1 MTLARRTASLSAAG
15 FVASTLIAVPA
26 AGDAVQVRYRTQA
39 IDNIEIFYREAGP
52 PNAPTVLL
60 LHGFPTSSHMFRD
73 LIPRL
78 AQRYHVVAP
87 DYPGYGFSSAPS
99 PTAFSYTFD
108 HLADI
113 MERFTQAIGLRRYAL
128 YMQDFGGPVGFRMA
142 VQHPERISALI
153 VQNANA
159 YEEGLSP
166 AMDAARP
173 AWEQR
178 TPETEKTLRGFLT
191 LDTTRF
197 QYLHGVRDPSR
208 ISPDAW
214 LHAQAGLDRPG
225 NDEIQLAL
233 LHDYGSNPKQYPLW
247 QAYLREHR
255 PPTLVVWGK
264 NDPFFTVAGARAYER
279 DVPDSE
285 IHLLET
291 GHFALEEDAPTIAG
305 LILDFLDRKLVAR

>member
-1 MTLARRTASLSAAG
+1 MTLTRLTASLSAAG
-15 FVASTLIAVPA
+15 FVASALIAAPVHADPT
-26 AGDAVQVRYRTQA
+26 QVRYRTQA
-39 IDNIEIFYREAGP
+39 IDNIEIFYREAGSP
-52 PNAPTVLL
+52 SAPTVLL
-60 LHGFPTSSHMFRD
+60 LHGFPTSSHMFRE

-87 DYPGYGFSSAPS
+87 DYPGYGFSSAPT
-99 PTAFSYTFD
+99 PAAFSYTFH

-113 MERFTQAIGLRRYAL
+113 MSRFTQAIGLERYAL

-142 VQHPERISALI
+142 VRHPERISALI

-178 TPETEKTLRGFLT
+178 TPETERTLRGFLT
-191 LDTTRF
+191 LETTKF
-197 QYLHGVRDPSR
+197 QYLRGARDPSR

-247 QAYLREHR
+247 QAYLREYR
-255 PPTLVVWGK
+255 PPTLVVWGT
-264 NDPFFTVAGARAYER
+264 NDPFFTAAGARAYVR
-279 DVPDSE
+279 DVPGSE

-291 GHFALEEDAPTIAG
+291 GHFALEEDSSTIADVM
-305 LILDFLDRKLVAR
+305 LDFLDRKLPKR

>member
-1 MTLARRTASLSAAG
+1 MTLASRIARLLAAG
-15 FVASTLIAVPA
+15 LLASTLLAAPA
-26 AGDAVQVRYRTQA
+26 DADPAQVRYRTQA
-39 IDNIEIFYREAGP
+39 VDGIDIFYREAGSP
-52 PNAPTVLL
+52 GAPAVLL

-78 AQRYHVVAP
+78 AQHYHVVAP

-99 PTAFSYTFD
+99 PTSFSYTFD

-113 MERFTQAIGLRRYAL
+113 MGRFTQAIGLDSYAL

-142 VQHPERISALI
+142 VRHPERVNALI
-153 VQNANA
+153 IQNANA

-173 AWEQR
+173 AWEGR
-178 TPETEKTLRGFLT
+178 TPETEKTLRGLLT
-191 LDTTRF
+191 PDTTRF
-197 QYLHGVRDPSR
+197 QYLHGARDPGR

-214 LHAQAGLDRPG
+214 LHAQAGLDRPS

-233 LHDYGSNPKQYPLW
+233 LHDYGSNPKQYPRW
-247 QAYLREHR
+247 QRYLREHR

-264 NDPFFTVAGARAYER
+264 HDPFFTAAGARAYIR

-285 IHLLET
+285 VHLLET
-291 GHFALEEDAPTIAG
+291 GHFALEEDALTIAR
-305 LILDFLDRKLVAR
+305 LMLDFLDRRLAAR

>member
-1 MTLARRTASLSAAG
+1 MTLASRSARLSAAG
-15 FVASTLIAVPA
+15 LLASALMAAPA
-26 AGDAVQVRYRTQA
+26 DADPAQVHYRTQA
-39 IDNIEIFYREAGP
+39 VDGIEIFYREAGSP
-52 PNAPTVLL
+52 DAPAVLL

-78 AQRYHVVAP
+78 AQRYHVIAP
-87 DYPGYGFSSAPS
+87 DYPGYGFSDAPS
-99 PTAFSYTFD
+99 PASFTYTFD
-108 HLADI
+108 SLADV
-113 MERFTQAIGLRRYAL
+113 MGRFTQAVGLDSYAL

-142 VQHPERISALI
+142 VRHPERVSALI

-166 AMDAARP
+166 AMDTARP
-173 AWEQR
+173 AWERR
-178 TPETEKTLRGFLT
+178 TPETERTLRGFLT
-191 LDTTRF
+191 PETTKF
-197 QYLHGVRDPSR
+197 QYLHGARDPGR

-233 LHDYGSNPKQYPLW
+233 LHDYGSNPRQYPLW
-247 QAYLREHR
+247 QSYLRERR
-255 PPTLVVWGK
+255 PPTLVVWGQH
-264 NDPFFTVAGARAYER
+264 DPFFTVAGARAYER

-291 GHFALEEDAPTIAG
+291 GHFALEEEAPTIAR
-305 LILDFLDRKLVAR
+305 LMLDFLDRRLVAR